1 MDRTAR
7 AEVGIAA
14 PCRCQATQ
22 PGQGS
27 EMAGPEPAAQ
37 MELLAKGAGPGEAGN
52 RQAGGVEADR
62 LGIHRG
68 HLHVVTGADQL
79 GLKGFV
85 IEAWRGSW

>member
-1 MDRTAR
+1 
-7 AEVGIAA
+7 
-14 PCRCQATQ
+14 
-22 PGQGS
+22 
-27 EMAGPEPAAQ
+27 
-37 MELLAKGAGPGEAGN
+37 MELVAKGAGPGEAGN